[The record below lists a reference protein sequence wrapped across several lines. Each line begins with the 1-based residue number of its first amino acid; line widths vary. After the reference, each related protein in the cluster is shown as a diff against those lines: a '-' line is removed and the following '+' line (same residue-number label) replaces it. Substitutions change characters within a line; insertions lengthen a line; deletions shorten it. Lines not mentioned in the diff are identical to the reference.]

1 MGRTQPTHLVV
12 GIIKKAH
19 GIGGEVYV
27 WPLTD
32 HPEGIF
38 SSGVFLLCGGNEH
51 QNPDPDRPPLRVE
64 HVRPHQNGFLVH
76 FGGLRTRNE
85 AEALRG
91 TWLFQEFDA
100 LAPLDEGEVF
110 YHELLQ
116 LEVRLVGGKTL
127 GKVQEVYEMQ
137 PSDMLEVRTPA
148 GIILIPF
155 SAEVVAEVD
164 VEGGFLTIDPPEGLL
179 ELEG

>member
-12 GIIKKAH
+12 GVIKKAH

-32 HPEGIF
+32 HPEGVF
-38 SSGVFLLCGGNEH
+38 SPGVVLLSGGDEH
-51 QNPDPDRPPLRVE
+51 DNPDPDRPPLRVDN
-64 HVRPHQNGFLVH
+64 VRTHQNGFLVH
-76 FGGLRTRNE
+76 FGGVRTRNE

-116 LEVRLVGGKTL
+116 LDVRLPDGQTL
-127 GKVQEVYEMQ
+127 GSVQEVYEMQ
-137 PSDMLEVRTPA
+137 PSDMLEVRTPS
-148 GIILIPF
+148 GVVLIPF
-155 SAEVVAEVD
+155 NADVVTEVD
-164 VEGGFLTIDPPEGLL
+164 VEGGFLSIDPPEGLL
-179 ELEG
+179 DLEG